1 MAWQE
6 AVESTVSGMG
16 YDLVEVQR
24 TPGGTLRITIDMPYV
39 PGQPEV
45 AVTVEDCEAVTR
57 QLQYLLEVEGVDYQ
71 RLEVGSPGID
81 RLLRNEADLTRFLG
95 ELIDVTLREAMGAG
109 TGVYANRK
117 KFRGTLE
124 RAEQGEGWQIV
135 WSDAPAR
142 KPGAK
147 VSKHA
152 KPLPVQALQFLLSE
166 VREARL
172 ADVVDFKGRKAPTVS
187 SDEGSGDAPDSASD
201 VE

>member
-6 AVESTVSGMG
+6 AVQSTVSGMG

-24 TPGGTLRITIDMPYV
+24 TPGGTLRITIDLPHT
-39 PGQPEV
+39 PGQPEQ

-57 QLQYLLEVEGVDYQ
+57 QLQFLLEVEAVDYK

-81 RLLRNEADLTRFLG
+81 RLLRHEVDLERFAGQLV
-95 ELIDVTLREAMGAG
+95 DVTLREPMGAG

-124 RAEQGEGWQIV
+124 RAEQGEGWQVV

-152 KPLPVQALQFLLSE
+152 KPQPLQALQFLWSE

-172 ADVVDFKGRKAPTVS
+172 ADVVDFRGRKAPSNS
-187 SDEGSGDAPDSASD
+187 SDEDSGAQPDPASD
-201 VE
+201 IE